1 MVLSPA
7 DMADE
12 GPEYHPLLAFIVI
25 SQPGLARGQI
35 YYPLISLQI
44 AKSLQ
49 VDQMSSCVVFICK
62 KMCILYLLC
71 VMQSMMGSA
80 VHAMMHSRSCD

>member
-7 DMADE
+7 DAAEDTS
-12 GPEYHPLLAFIVI
+12 EYQPLLAFIVI
-25 SQPGLARGQI
+25 SQPGLARRQI

-49 VDQMSSCVVFICK
+49 VGVFSNLMFCVWDVKNFF
-62 KMCILYLLC
+62 
-71 VMQSMMGSA
+71 
-80 VHAMMHSRSCD
+80 